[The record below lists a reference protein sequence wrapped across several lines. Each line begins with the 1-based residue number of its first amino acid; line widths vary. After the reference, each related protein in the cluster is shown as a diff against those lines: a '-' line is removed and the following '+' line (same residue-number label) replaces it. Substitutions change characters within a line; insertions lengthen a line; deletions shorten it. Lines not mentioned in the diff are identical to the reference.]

1 MRTPLT
7 IISATAQVLA
17 KQGLSRLRYNIFW
30 VGLRLHLHVCSSVL

>member
-17 KQGLSRLRYNIFW
+17 KQGLSRLSYKI
-30 VGLRLHLHVCSSVL
+30 V